1 MQQFYFG
8 RLLLLFPFPA
18 SSLINFYGAEEQME
32 AFMVAV
38 LLIRW
43 AILQPLSSK
52 VKQKSKQENKTPKL

>member
-18 SSLINFYGAEEQME
+18 SSLINFYGAEDQME
-32 AFMVAV
+32 VFMVAV
-38 LLIRW
+38 PLIRW

-52 VKQKSKQENKTPKL
+52 VKQKEQTRKQNP